1 MTCFIYISESE
12 KILCQKR
19 RKAGQTAQW
28 PRHQLCQC
36 VSLVEPGVA
45 AHLCN
50 TSAPV
55 ARWEEPHQFKCQL
68 AWCTGQPRREPVS
81 GKVEGVVVGGIP
93 AGCGWAAKVGARPL
107 MTAGFSCQTAIIL

>member
-1 MTCFIYISESE
+1 M
-12 KILCQKR
+12 
-19 RKAGQTAQW
+19 
-28 PRHQLCQC
+28 
-36 VSLVEPGVA
+36 SLVEPGVA

-55 ARWEEPHQFKCQL
+55 ARWEEPQQLKRQL

-81 GKVEGVVVGGIP
+81 GKVEGVGGGIP

-107 MTAGFSCQTAIIL
+107 MMAGFSCQMAIIL